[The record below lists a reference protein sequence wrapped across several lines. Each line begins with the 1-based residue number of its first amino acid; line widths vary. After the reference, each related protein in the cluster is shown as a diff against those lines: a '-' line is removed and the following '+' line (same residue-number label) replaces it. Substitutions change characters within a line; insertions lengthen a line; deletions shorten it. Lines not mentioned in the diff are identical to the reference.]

1 MKSYLGKLSKS
12 EFRES
17 LRGDIYGGVTAAVVA
32 LPLALAFGVASGAGA
47 LAGLYGAIFVGFFAA
62 VFGGTRSQVSGPTGP
77 MTVVM
82 AALITQF
89 AHEPAMAFTVVMMG
103 GVLQMLFGYAGIGRY
118 IKLVPYPVVSGFMS
132 GIGCII
138 VLLQFSVVLGYPIP
152 AGSIIVK
159 LAALPAMLAEPQ
171 WQAVALGAL
180 SLLVMYVTPARIAKF
195 LPPPLLALSIGT
207 IAGTF
212 FLTQAPVIGEIP
224 SGLPT
229 PSLPTFSLHDFPLML
244 QSALVLAFLG
254 SVDSLLTS
262 LVADS
267 LTGTHHNSNRE
278 LFGQGLGNLI
288 AGAFGAIPGAGA
300 TMRTV
305 VNIGAGGRTQV
316 SGALH
321 AIVLL
326 AIVLGVG
333 KAAAHI
339 PLAVLGGILFRIGID
354 IVDWRYIKRAPR
366 APRAGVIIMLVT
378 LVLTVVVDLIT
389 AVAVGIVMASLLFV
403 KRMAD
408 VQTQSARLLADPDEA
423 THLSTEEADILRD
436 GKGRIV
442 LFHMEGPLSFGS
454 ARDIARILVSSREKE
469 VLVIDLSDVPFI
481 DSSASISL
489 EEAMHA
495 LQRDNDIVLLCGL
508 QPAVRETLDKIG
520 MIESLPADRI
530 LDSRLDALQAAK
542 QYLADDNK

>member
-1 MKSYLGKLSKS
+1 MKLQFTGIFGSK
-12 EFRES
+12 FHQS

-62 VFGGTRSQVSGPTGP
+62 VFGGTPSQISGPTGP

-103 GVLQMLFGYAGIGRY
+103 GVLQMLFGFAGIGRY

-138 VLLQFSVVLGYPIP
+138 VVLQMSAVLGYPIP

-159 LAALPAMLAEPQ
+159 LAALPEMLANPQ

-180 SLLVMYVTPARIAKF
+180 CLLVMYLTPKRIARL

-207 IAGTF
+207 IVGA
-212 FLTQAPVIGEIP
+212 FLLKQAPVIGDIP

-229 PSLPTFSLHDFPLML
+229 PSLPTFSLQYFPLML
-244 QSALVLAFLG
+244 QSALVLAFMG

-278 LFGQGLGNLI
+278 LLGQGLGNLV

-326 AIVLGVG
+326 TIVLGVG
-333 KAAAHI
+333 KVASYI
-339 PLAVLGGILFRIGID
+339 PLAVLGGILLRVGID
-354 IVDWRYIKRAPR
+354 IVDWRYIKRVPR

-378 LVLTVVVDLIT
+378 LILTVLVDLIT
-389 AVAVGIVMASLLFV
+389 AVAVGIVMASILFV

-423 THLSTEEADILRD
+423 THLNTEEADILRE

-454 ARDIARILVSSREKE
+454 ARDIARMLVSSREKE

-489 EEAMHA
+489 EEAMAA
-495 LQRDNDIVLLCGL
+495 LQRDNDVVLLCGL

-520 MIESLPADRI
+520 MIESIPANRI
-530 LDSRLDALQAAK
+530 LGTRLDALRTAK
-542 QYLADDNK
+542 QCLANNDN

>member
-1 MKSYLGKLSKS
+1 MNPHLTKLLGSY
-12 EFRES
+12 FRDS
-17 LRGDIYGGVTAAVVA
+17 LRGDVYGGLTAAVVA
-32 LPLALAFGVASGAGA
+32 LPLALAFGVASGAGP

-62 VFGGTRSQVSGPTGP
+62 VFGGTRSQISGPTGP

-103 GVLQMLFGYAGIGRY
+103 GILQMLFGFAGIGRY

-138 VLLQFSVVLGYPIP
+138 VVLQLSAVLGYPIP
-152 AGSIIVK
+152 SGSIIVK
-159 LAALPAMLAEPQ
+159 LAVLPAMLADPK

-180 SLLVMYVTPARIAKF
+180 CLLIMYLTPPRIARL

-207 IAGTF
+207 IVGTF
-212 FLTQAPVIGEIP
+212 LLTQAPTVGEIP

-229 PSLPTFSLHDFPLML
+229 PSLPTFSLQDFPLML

-267 LTGTHHNSNRE
+267 LTGTHHKSNRE
-278 LFGQGLGNLI
+278 LFGQGLGNLV

-321 AIVLL
+321 AMVLL
-326 AIVLGVG
+326 AIVLGAG
-333 KAAAHI
+333 KLAAHI
-339 PLAVLGGILFRIGID
+339 PLAVLGGILIRIGID
-354 IVDWRYIKRAPR
+354 IIDWRYIKRATR
-366 APRAGVIIMLVT
+366 APRAGIIIMLVT

-389 AVAVGIVMASLLFV
+389 AVAVGIVMASILFV

-423 THLSTEEADILRD
+423 THLSAEEADILRD

-454 ARDIARILVSSREKE
+454 ARDVARMLVSSREKE

-489 EEAMHA
+489 EEAMIA

-508 QPAVRETLDKIG
+508 QPAVRATLDKMGI
-520 MIESLPADRI
+520 MKSLPAEHI
-530 LDSRLDALQAAK
+530 LDSRLDALRTAK
-542 QYLADDNK
+542 QCLADTKL

>member
-1 MKSYLGKLSKS
+1 MNLQFTSIFGSK
-12 EFRES
+12 FRQS

-62 VFGGTRSQVSGPTGP
+62 VFGGTPSQISGPTGP

-103 GVLQMLFGYAGIGRY
+103 GVLQIVFGFAGIGRY

-138 VLLQFSVVLGYPIP
+138 VVLQMSAVLGYPIP

-159 LAALPAMLAEPQ
+159 LAALPAMLANPQ
-171 WQAVALGAL
+171 WQAVALSAL
-180 SLLVMYVTPARIAKF
+180 CLLVMYLTPKRIARL

-207 IAGTF
+207 IVGV
-212 FLTQAPVIGEIP
+212 FLLKQAPVIGDIP

-229 PSLPTFSLHDFPLML
+229 PSLPTFSLQYFPLML
-244 QSALVLAFLG
+244 QSALVLAFMG

-267 LTGTHHNSNRE
+267 LTGTHHDSNRE
-278 LFGQGLGNLI
+278 LLGQGLGNLM

-321 AIVLL
+321 AIILL
-326 AIVLGVG
+326 TIVLGVG
-333 KAAAHI
+333 KVASYI
-339 PLAVLGGILFRIGID
+339 PLAVLGGILLRVGID
-354 IVDWRYIKRAPR
+354 IVDWRYIKRVPR

-378 LVLTVVVDLIT
+378 LILTVLVDLIT
-389 AVAVGIVMASLLFV
+389 AVAVGIVMASILFV

-408 VQTQSARLLADPDEA
+408 VQTKSARLLADPDEA
-423 THLSTEEADILRD
+423 THLNPEEADILRE

-454 ARDIARILVSSREKE
+454 ARDIARMLVSSREKD

-489 EEAMHA
+489 EEAMAA
-495 LQRDNDIVLLCGL
+495 LQRDNDVVLLCGL

-520 MIESLPADRI
+520 MIKSIPANRI
-530 LDSRLDALQAAK
+530 LGTRLDALRTAK
-542 QYLADDNK
+542 QCLAINDN

>member
-1 MKSYLGKLSKS
+1 MKSYLGKFSKS

-212 FLTQAPVIGEIP
+212 FLTQAPTIGEIP

-267 LTGTHHNSNRE
+267 LTGTHHDSNRE

-423 THLSTEEADILRD
+423 THLSIEEAELLRD

-495 LQRDNDIVLLCGL
+495 LQRDNDVFLLCGL
-508 QPAVRETLDKIG
+508 QPAVRATLDSMG

-530 LDSRLDALQAAK
+530 FDSRLDALQAAK
-542 QYLADDNK
+542 QCLIDDNK

>member
-1 MKSYLGKLSKS
+1 MNPHLTKLFGSY
-12 EFRES
+12 FRDS
-17 LRGDIYGGVTAAVVA
+17 LRGDVYGGLTAAVVA
-32 LPLALAFGVASGAGA
+32 LPLALAFGVASGAGP

-62 VFGGTRSQVSGPTGP
+62 VFGGTRSQISGPTGP

-103 GVLQMLFGYAGIGRY
+103 GILQMLFGFAGIGRY

-138 VLLQFSVVLGYPIP
+138 VVLQLSAVLGYPIP
-152 AGSIIVK
+152 SGSIIVK
-159 LAALPAMLAEPQ
+159 LAVLPAMLADPK

-180 SLLVMYVTPARIAKF
+180 CLLIMYLTPPRIARL

-207 IAGTF
+207 IVGTF
-212 FLTQAPVIGEIP
+212 LLTQAPTVGEIP

-229 PSLPTFSLHDFPLML
+229 PSLPTFSLQDFPLML

-267 LTGTHHNSNRE
+267 LTGTHHKSNRE
-278 LFGQGLGNLI
+278 LFGQGLGNLV

-321 AIVLL
+321 AMVLL
-326 AIVLGVG
+326 AIVLGAG
-333 KAAAHI
+333 KLAAHI
-339 PLAVLGGILFRIGID
+339 PLAVLGGILIRIGID
-354 IVDWRYIKRAPR
+354 IIDWRYIKRATR
-366 APRAGVIIMLVT
+366 APRAGIIIMLVT

-389 AVAVGIVMASLLFV
+389 AVAVGIVMASILFV

-423 THLSTEEADILRD
+423 THLSAEEADILRD

-454 ARDIARILVSSREKE
+454 ARDVARMLVSSREKE

-489 EEAMHA
+489 EEAMIA

-508 QPAVRETLDKIG
+508 QPAVRATLDKMGI
-520 MIESLPADRI
+520 MKSLPAEHI
-530 LDSRLDALQAAK
+530 LDSRLDALRTAK
-542 QYLADDNK
+542 QCLADTKL

>member
-1 MKSYLGKLSKS
+1 MHIDFKS
-12 EFRES
+12 
-17 LRGDIYGGVTAAVVA
+17 
-32 LPLALAFGVASGAGA
+32 
-47 LAGLYGAIFVGFFAA
+47 
-62 VFGGTRSQVSGPTGP
+62 
-77 MTVVM
+77 
-82 AALITQF
+82 
-89 AHEPAMAFTVVMMG
+89 
-103 GVLQMLFGYAGIGRY
+103 
-118 IKLVPYPVVSGFMS
+118 
-132 GIGCII
+132 
-138 VLLQFSVVLGYPIP
+138 
-152 AGSIIVK
+152 
-159 LAALPAMLAEPQ
+159 
-171 WQAVALGAL
+171 
-180 SLLVMYVTPARIAKF
+180 
-195 LPPPLLALSIGT
+195 
-207 IAGTF
+207 
-212 FLTQAPVIGEIP
+212 
-224 SGLPT
+224 
-229 PSLPTFSLHDFPLML
+229 
-244 QSALVLAFLG
+244 
-254 SVDSLLTS
+254 
-262 LVADS
+262 
-267 LTGTHHNSNRE
+267 
-278 LFGQGLGNLI
+278 LFGQGLGNLV

-305 VNIGAGGRTQV
+305 ANIGAGGRTQV

-366 APRAGVIIMLVT
+366 APRAGIIIMLVT

-389 AVAVGIVMASLLFV
+389 AVAVGIVMASILFV

-423 THLSTEEADILRD
+423 SHLSPEEADILRD

-454 ARDIARILVSSREKE
+454 ARDVARMLVSSREKD

-489 EEAMHA
+489 EEAMIA

-508 QPAVRETLDKIG
+508 QPAVRATLDKMGI
-520 MIESLPADRI
+520 MKSLPAEHI
-530 LDSRLDALQAAK
+530 LDSRLDALRTALQC
-542 QYLADDNK
+542 LADNEM

>member
-1 MKSYLGKLSKS
+1 MKSYIGTFYKS
-12 EFRES
+12 TFRES

-267 LTGTHHNSNRE
+267 LTGTHHDSNRE

-288 AGAFGAIPGAGA
+288 AGAFGAILGAGA

-354 IVDWRYIKRAPR
+354 IVDWRYIKRMPR

-389 AVAVGIVMASLLFV
+389 AVAVGIVMASILFV

-423 THLSTEEADILRD
+423 THLNTEEADILRE
-436 GKGRIV
+436 GRGRIV

-454 ARDIARILVSSREKE
+454 ARDIARMLVASREKE

-489 EEAMHA
+489 EEAMAA

-520 MIESLPADRI
+520 MIESIPP
-530 LDSRLDALQAAK
+530 DSVLNTRLDALRMAK
-542 QYLADDNK
+542 QCLADNDK

>member
-1 MKSYLGKLSKS
+1 MKNIFGSR
-12 EFRES
+12 FRES
-17 LRGDIYGGVTAAVVA
+17 LRGDIYGGLTAAVVA
-32 LPLALAFGVASGAGA
+32 LPLALAFGVASGAGP
-47 LAGLYGAIFVGFFAA
+47 LAGLYGSIFVGFFAA
-62 VFGGTRSQVSGPTGP
+62 VFGGTPSQISGPTGP

-103 GVLQMLFGYAGIGRY
+103 GVLQMLFGFAGIGRY

-132 GIGCII
+132 GIGVII
-138 VLLQFSVVLGYPIP
+138 VVLQFSSVLGYPSS

-159 LAALPAMLAEPQ
+159 LAALPAMLADPR
-171 WQAVALGAL
+171 WQAVALGGL
-180 SLLVMYVTPARIAKF
+180 SLLIMYLTPARIARW
-195 LPPPLLALSIGT
+195 LPPPLLALMIGT
-207 IAGTF
+207 LAGA
-212 FLTQAPVIGEIP
+212 LLLKQAPVIGDIP

-229 PSLPTFSLHDFPLML
+229 LSLPTFSLHDFPLML

-254 SVDSLLTS
+254 SIDSLLTS

-278 LFGQGLGNLI
+278 LFGQGLGNLV

-305 VNIGAGGRTQV
+305 VNIGAGGRTPV
-316 SGALH
+316 AGAMH

-326 AIVLGVG
+326 AVVLGVG

-339 PLAVLGGILFRIGID
+339 PLAVLGGILFRVGID
-354 IVDWRYIKRAPR
+354 IVDWRYVKRAPR

-378 LVLTVVVDLIT
+378 LLLTVLVDLIT

-408 VQTQSARLLADPDEA
+408 MQTQSARLLADPDEA
-423 THLSTEEADILRD
+423 THLGAEEADILRNA
-436 GKGRIV
+436 KGRIV

-454 ARDIARILVSSREKE
+454 ARDIARMLVASPEKD
-469 VLVIDLSDVPFI
+469 VLIIDLSDVPFI

-489 EEAMHA
+489 EEAMAAVQH
-495 LQRDNDIVLLCGL
+495 DNDIVLLCGL
-508 QPAVRETLDKIG
+508 QPVVRQTLDKIG
-520 MIESLPADRI
+520 LLGSISADRI
-530 LDSRLDALQAAK
+530 LDSRLDALRAAM
-542 QYLADDNK
+542 QFLADTEPGR

>member
-1 MKSYLGKLSKS
+1 MNLRITNLFGST
-12 EFRES
+12 FRAS
-17 LRGDIYGGVTAAVVA
+17 LRGDIYGGLTAAVVA
-32 LPLALAFGVASGAGA
+32 LPLALAFGVASGAGP

-77 MTVVM
+77 MTVIM

-103 GVLQMLFGYAGIGRY
+103 GVLQMLFGFAGIGRY

-138 VLLQFSVVLGYPIP
+138 VVLQFSAVLGYPIP

-159 LAALPAMLAEPQ
+159 LAALPAMLAEPK

-180 SLLVMYVTPARIAKF
+180 CLLIMYLTPSRVAKW
-195 LPPPLLALSIGT
+195 LPPPLLALMIGT
-207 IAGTF
+207 IVGMF
-212 FLTQAPVIGEIP
+212 FLKLAPTIGEIP

-267 LTGTHHNSNRE
+267 LTGTHHDSNRE
-278 LFGQGLGNLI
+278 LFGQGLGNLV

-326 AIVLGVG
+326 TIVLGVG

-354 IVDWRYIKRAPR
+354 IIDWRYIQACAP
-366 APRAGVIIMLVT
+366 G
-378 LVLTVVVDLIT
+378 T
-389 AVAVGIVMASLLFV
+389 ASGHHYHARHTG
-403 KRMAD
+403 AD
-408 VQTQSARLLADPDEA
+408 CGRRSDYRCRSW
-423 THLSTEEADILRD
+423 HRD
-436 GKGRIV
+436 GV
-442 LFHMEGPLSFGS
+442 
-454 ARDIARILVSSREKE
+454 DTV
-469 VLVIDLSDVPFI
+469 
-481 DSSASISL
+481 
-489 EEAMHA
+489 
-495 LQRDNDIVLLCGL
+495 C
-508 QPAVRETLDKIG
+508 
-520 MIESLPADRI
+520 
-530 LDSRLDALQAAK
+530 
-542 QYLADDNK
+542 